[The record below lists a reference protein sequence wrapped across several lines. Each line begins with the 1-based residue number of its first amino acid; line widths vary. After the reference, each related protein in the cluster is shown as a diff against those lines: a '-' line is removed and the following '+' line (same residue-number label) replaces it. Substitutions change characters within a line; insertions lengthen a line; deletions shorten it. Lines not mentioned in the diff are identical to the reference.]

1 MKKSVK
7 ELPETLRPYEKC
19 IRWGAEVL
27 TDSELLAVILRC
39 GTEGCNSLELGTSI
53 LELTETS
60 AYPGLLGLLH
70 LSVEDFMKIK
80 GIGKVK
86 AIQLKCIGE
95 LSKRMA
101 CAAARPALSFQ
112 NPQSIAKYYMELL
125 RHEEQELLYAMFLDS
140 RNHFLGDKLL
150 SRGTVNATLITPRE
164 VFVEALKKHAVSLI
178 LIHNHPSGDPMP
190 SPCDMEVTQRIQE
203 SGEMLGVHLLDH
215 IIIGDQKFVSFREEK
230 LLAAHSG

>member
-1 MKKSVK
+1 
-7 ELPETLRPYEKC
+7 
-19 IRWGAEVL
+19 
-27 TDSELLAVILRC
+27 
-39 GTEGCNSLELGTSI
+39 
-53 LELTETS
+53 
-60 AYPGLLGLLH
+60 
-70 LSVEDFMKIK
+70 
-80 GIGKVK
+80 
-86 AIQLKCIGE
+86 
-95 LSKRMA
+95 MA

-125 RHEEQELLYAMFLDS
+125 RHEEQELLYAMFLDC

-190 SPCDMEVTQRIQE
+190 SSCDMEVTQRIQE
-203 SGEMLGVHLLDH
+203 SGEMLGIHLLDH